1 MDRLDVYMFAM
12 ETIFY
17 YEIYPH
23 VISGAAKITFNIFAL
38 HTLYAKQVPYS
49 F

>member
-1 MDRLDVYMFAM
+1 MDRIDVYMFAM

-23 VISGAAKITFNIFAL
+23 AISGAAKLAFNVFAL
-38 HTLYAKQVPYS
+38 HIRYAKQVLYS
-49 F
+49 L